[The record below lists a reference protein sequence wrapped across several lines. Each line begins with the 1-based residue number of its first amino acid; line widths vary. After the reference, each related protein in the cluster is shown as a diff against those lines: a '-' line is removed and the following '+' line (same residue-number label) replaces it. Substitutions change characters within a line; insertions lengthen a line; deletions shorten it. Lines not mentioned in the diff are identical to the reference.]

1 MGSASRYPI
10 RAYFEVLTQRGRPVV
25 LQAPPR
31 ASSVV
36 ILAPHPDDETIG
48 CGGTASHYAHAG
60 SKVTVVF
67 ISDGDAGSP
76 ELRSILGTN
85 AEGKARLAATRRIE
99 AERAVQRLGVSE
111 FFFLGL
117 PDGDI
122 RPTRESVQALAAV
135 LSDVRPE
142 LVFLP
147 FLGEQHP
154 DHFRTNSLFLEASY
168 SLNGSALECWG
179 YEVWT
184 PLPANR
190 VINITETAQVK
201 WDALRE
207 YKSQL
212 MHVDYLSTVQG
223 LNAFRWSAAFKPEA
237 GYAEAFHACSLKD
250 YAELYRR
257 VVTGGSMN

>member
-1 MGSASRYPI
+1 MGSVSRYPI
-10 RAYFEVLTQRGRPVV
+10 RAYFEVLTQHGRPVV

-31 ASSVV
+31 ASRVL

-48 CGGTASHYAHAG
+48 CGGTANHYAQAG

-76 ELRSILGTN
+76 ELRGVLGGCPEKK
-85 AEGKARLAATRRIE
+85 AELAATRRTE
-99 AERAVQRLGVSE
+99 AQRALQRLGVSE

-122 RPTRESVQALAAV
+122 RATKENVQALAAV
-135 LSDVRPE
+135 LSDMRPE

-154 DHFRTNSLFLEASY
+154 DHFRTNGLFLEAS
-168 SLNGSALECWG
+168 LGLDGSALECWA

-184 PLPANR
+184 PLLANR
-190 VINITETAQVK
+190 VINITQTAQVK

-212 MHVDYLSTVQG
+212 MHVDYVSTVQG
-223 LNAFRWSAAFKPEA
+223 LNAFRWSAAFSPEA
-237 GYAEAFHACSLKD
+237 GYAEAFHASSLRD
-250 YAELYRR
+250 YAELHRR
-257 VVTGGSMN
+257 VVNQGSRG